1 MIKIDIYIGGNI
13 YGAGNIGDD
22 AVLEGIIKIINQL
35 EYNFCYTIGTYNGV
49 NLKIPEKNIKYIN
62 CYDNIKVIDS
72 IINSN
77 FIVCG
82 GGTLI
87 GDELSLGF
95 PLLFNAELIATTK
108 FLNKKVFIFSI
119 GANKMKTKIAENIVR
134 KVYSLADIVVLRDKE
149 SYKVCEKIFRKSNF
163 LFESADPA
171 FVLSP
176 EKSKRTEEVKRKL
189 VSKNK
194 YFGVN
199 VINEVWAKNKEYKK
213 SIGKACEL
221 INSKYNFIPVFFC
234 NEIRSGNYFDYEA
247 NKETTSYLNCKYILL
262 EPIYYSPSEM
272 IEIITN
278 FQFVFAMR
286 MHAMIFASIAKVPFV
301 SISRV
306 DKVDNFMN
314 LFNLKVSCSIINTN
328 SRLLFKDIEYI
339 IKNREQIKK
348 NISNSLNCLKDKAMS
363 SASIF
368 DKFIKNRFK
377 KKNKFTLYS
386 LKYIKY
392 KSLIKYLLLKKAK

>member
-1 MIKIDIYIGGNI
+1 MVKIDIYIGGNI

-35 EYNFCYTIGTYNGV
+35 EYNFRYTIGTYNGV
-49 NLKIPEKNIKYIN
+49 NLKITEKNIKYIN
-62 CYDNIKVIDS
+62 CYDDIKVIETISNSDF
-72 IINSN
+72 II
-77 FIVCG
+77 CG

-95 PLLFNAELIATTK
+95 PLLFNAELIATTN

-119 GANKMKTKIAENIVR
+119 GANKIKTKIAENIV
-134 KVYSLADIVVLRDKE
+134 KKIYGLADILILRDEE
-149 SYKVCEKIFRKSNF
+149 SYKVCEKIFQKSDF

-171 FVLSP
+171 FVLNP
-176 EKSKRTEEVKRKL
+176 KKSKRTEEIKRKFNN
-189 VSKNK
+189 KNK

-199 VINEVWAKNKEYKK
+199 VVNEVWAKNKEYKK

-234 NEIRSGNYFDYEA
+234 NEIRSGNYFDYDA

-262 EPIYYSPSEM
+262 EPIYYSPGEM

-278 FQFVFAMR
+278 FQFVLAMR
-286 MHAMIFASIAKVPFV
+286 MHAMIFASIANVPFV

-314 LFNLKVSCSIINTN
+314 LFNLKASCSILNTN
-328 SRLLFKDIEYI
+328 SRLLIKDIEYI
-339 IKNREQIKK
+339 IKNEEQIKQ
-348 NISNSLNCLKDKAMS
+348 NMSDSLNCLKDKVTNS
-363 SASIF
+363 KSIL
-368 DKFIKNRFK
+368 DKFIKDRFK
-377 KKNKFTLYS
+377 NKNRLNLYS

-392 KSLIKYLLLKKAK
+392 KSLMKYFLTKKEQ